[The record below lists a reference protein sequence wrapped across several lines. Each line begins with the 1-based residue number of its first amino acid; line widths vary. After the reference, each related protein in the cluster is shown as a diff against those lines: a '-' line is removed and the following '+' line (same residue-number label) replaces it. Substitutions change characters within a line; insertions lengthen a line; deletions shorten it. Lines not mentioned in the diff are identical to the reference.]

1 MATTTNTNFK
11 ASGIADAATDFAQDA
26 RDAAGAELAA
36 LREKVEALMRDRV
49 TPALAG
55 VAGRAE
61 DAAHDAME
69 AVRRQKNTLSAT
81 VREQPIAAV
90 GAAALAGIAIGLL
103 LRR

>member
-1 MATTTNTNFK
+1 MPTTTHKT
-11 ASGIADAATDFAQDA
+11 AGLADTAAELAQDA
-26 RDAAGAELAA
+26 KDAAGAELAA

-55 VAGRAE
+55 AAGRAE
-61 DAAHDAME
+61 DAAHDAIE
-69 AVRRQKNTLSAT
+69 AVRRQTGTLSAT

>member
-1 MATTTNTNFK
+1 MSTATNKT
-11 ASGIADAATDFAQDA
+11 AGLADSAVEFAQDA
-26 RDAAGAELAA
+26 KDAAGAELAM

-55 VAGRAE
+55 VAGRAA
-61 DAAHDAME
+61 DAPPDAMD
-69 AVRRQKNTLSAT
+69 AVRRQTNSLSAT

>member
-1 MATTTNTNFK
+1 MSANTSRT
-11 ASGIADAATDFAQDA
+11 SGIGETASDLAQTA
-26 RDAAGAELAA
+26 KEAAGAELAV

-49 TPALAG
+49 TPALAD

-61 DAAHDAME
+61 DAAHGAMD
-69 AVRRQKNTLSAT
+69 AVRRQTGALSAS
-81 VREQPIAAV
+81 VREQPIAAI

>member
-1 MATTTNTNFK
+1 MSSNINRT
-11 ASGIADAATDFAQDA
+11 SGIGDAASDLAQDA
-26 RDAAGAELAA
+26 KAAAGAELAV

-49 TPALAG
+49 TPALADA
-55 VAGRAE
+55 AGRAE
-61 DAAHDAME
+61 DAAHGAMD
-69 AVRRQKNTLSAT
+69 AVRRQSGSLAAT

>member
-1 MATTTNTNFK
+1 MSSNPNTT
-11 ASGIADAATDFAQDA
+11 SRIGDAASDLAQDA
-26 RDAAGAELAA
+26 KHAASAELAV

-49 TPALAG
+49 TPVLAD

-61 DAAHDAME
+61 DAAHGAMDAM
-69 AVRRQKNTLSAT
+69 RRQTNSLSAS

-90 GAAALAGIAIGLL
+90 GAAALAGVAIGLL

>member
-1 MATTTNTNFK
+1 MSSNPNTTARFGEVASDLAHDATLTAN
-11 ASGIADAATDFAQDA
+11 
-26 RDAAGAELAA
+26 AELAA

-49 TPALAG
+49 TPVLAD
-55 VAGRAE
+55 VAERAE
-61 DAAHDAME
+61 EAAHGAMD
-69 AVRRQKNTLSAT
+69 AVRRQTSSLSAS

>member
-1 MATTTNTNFK
+1 MNATNRMSDTAADLAKDAKDT
-11 ASGIADAATDFAQDA
+11 AS
-26 RDAAGAELAA
+26 AELAA
-36 LREKVEALMRDRV
+36 LREKVETLMRDRV

-69 AVRRQKNTLSAT
+69 AVRRQTSSLSAT